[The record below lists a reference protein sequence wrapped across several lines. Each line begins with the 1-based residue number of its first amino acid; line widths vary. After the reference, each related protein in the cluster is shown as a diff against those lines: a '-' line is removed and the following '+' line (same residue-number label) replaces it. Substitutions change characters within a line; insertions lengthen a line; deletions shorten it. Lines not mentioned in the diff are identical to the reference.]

1 MFYVFK
7 FEPCLEVETF
17 LKHIM
22 ATVFEIEEWVRG
34 DTEWT
39 HRRLFAENLTIRD
52 PSHLIPPFFW
62 RLGIV
67 LEKTTF

>member
-1 MFYVFK
+1 
-7 FEPCLEVETF
+7 
-17 LKHIM
+17 M

-39 HRRLFAENLTIRD
+39 HRRLFADNLTIRD

-62 RLGIV
+62 RLGII